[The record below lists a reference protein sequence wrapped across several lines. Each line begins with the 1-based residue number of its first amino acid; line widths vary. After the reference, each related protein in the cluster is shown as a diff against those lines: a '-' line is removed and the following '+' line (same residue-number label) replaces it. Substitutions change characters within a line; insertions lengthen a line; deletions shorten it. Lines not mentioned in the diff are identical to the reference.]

1 MHAKT
6 AVADG
11 RWSRIG
17 STNLN
22 VSSWVGNWELDVG
35 IEDEGIARQMEEI
48 YLEDLDDATE
58 IILTDRHQVRPEHPI
73 APGGRAPAAGGS
85 CSRMLTDAARMVG
98 DLSAAVKGHRILG
111 RPEASSLLVV
121 GAVLFTLALL
131 AVVLPRLTAYA
142 LAVVLGTA
150 ALAVPRKTVRL
161 YFARSP
167 EPDDTPHSDARPPG

>member
-1 MHAKT
+1 LRLVRLAAVDRQRPVGAAPGRGRPRAPHGSDIEWIANVSRTMYRALLESGVRIFEWNGPMMHAKT

-58 IILTDRHQVRPEHPI
+58 IILTDRHQVRP
-73 APGGRAPAAGGS
+73 
-85 CSRMLTDAARMVG
+85 
-98 DLSAAVKGHRILG
+98 
-111 RPEASSLLVV
+111 
-121 GAVLFTLALL
+121 
-131 AVVLPRLTAYA
+131 
-142 LAVVLGTA
+142 
-150 ALAVPRKTVRL
+150 
-161 YFARSP
+161 
-167 EPDDTPHSDARPPG
+167 